1 VTHPLAAGEP
11 DRDILD
17 TPQAGPAA
25 IRGSALRTTGYVVG
39 VLLSALSAP
48 LLIRHLGIADFGRY
62 VTVLALIAIVGG
74 LADAGLTA
82 VGVREY
88 TVRPVEARARLMQS
102 LLGLRLVLTTLAV
115 GAAVAFSALAGYGSA
130 LVLGTLLAGIGL
142 IAQVTQNTLSIP
154 LQTDLRLGW
163 VTGAELLKQV
173 LSVVLIVAGVIAG
186 AGVVE
191 FLAVPI
197 PAGLAAIALVAML
210 VRASVP
216 LRAAFQPEDWAGL
229 LRDSV
234 VFAAATA
241 ISVAY
246 LRVTV
251 VLMSLIATEIQTG
264 YFATSFRVLEVL
276 MGVPAI
282 LISTLFPVLARAG
295 RDDLRRLGAAV
306 QRILDVAFILGVGAG
321 LAICLAAAPLVL
333 VLGGEAADP
342 AGPVLRI
349 QAPGIVA
356 TFIATTCQFALLS
369 MRQHKTILLANVVA
383 ITTSVALTFVLVPVW
398 DARGAAVATTAA
410 EWLLALTAFVA
421 LRRALPE
428 AHVGIGVAPKVVLAA
443 ALGILPLLML
453 PPVAATVVGL
463 AIFAGV
469 LLALRAVPP
478 ELAVLVRRGP

>member
-1 VTHPLAAGEP
+1 VAAGEP

-25 IRGSALRTTGYVVG
+25 IRGSALRTGGYVTG

-48 LLIRHLGIADFGRY
+48 LLIRHLGIGDFGRY
-62 VTVLALIAIVGG
+62 VTVLSLIAIVGG

-88 TVRPVEARARLMQS
+88 AVRAPDARRRLVQN
-102 LLGLRLVLTTLAV
+102 LLGLRLVLTTIAV
-115 GAAVAFSALAGYGSA
+115 GGAVAFSALAGYGSE

-142 IAQVTQNTLSIP
+142 IVQVSQNTLSIP

-163 VTGAELLKQV
+163 VTAAELLKQV
-173 LSVVLIVAGVIAG
+173 LGVALIVAGVLVG

-197 PAGLAAIALVAML
+197 PAGLAALVLVAVL
-210 VRASVP
+210 VRTSVS
-216 LRAAFQPEDWAGL
+216 LRPAFHRADWSAL

-246 LRVTV
+246 LRITV
-251 VLMSLIATEIQTG
+251 VLMSLIATELQTG

-295 RDDLRRLGAAV
+295 RDDLKRLGAAV
-306 QRILDVAFILGVGAG
+306 QRILDVALILGFGAG
-321 LAICLAAAPLVL
+321 LAICLAATPLVL
-333 VLGGEAADP
+333 VLGGDAAEP
-342 AGPVLRI
+342 AAPVLRL

-356 TFIATTCQFALLS
+356 TFVATTCQFALLS
-369 MRQHKTILLANVVA
+369 MRLHKTILLANVVA
-383 ITTSVALTFVLVPVW
+383 ITTSVALTFALVPLW

-410 EWLLALTAFVA
+410 EWLLALTAFIA
-421 LRRALPE
+421 LRSALPE
-428 AHVGIGVAPKVVLAA
+428 AGIGFGVAPKVVLAA
-443 ALGILPLLML
+443 GLGLLPLLVL
-453 PPVAATVVGL
+453 PAIAATVVGL
-463 AIFAGV
+463 AIFAVV
-469 LLALRAVPP
+469 LLALRAIPP
-478 ELAVLVRRGP
+478 ELAVLVRRPA